1 MSDSPIG
8 CVYEIDENNRL
19 VAAGP
24 EWDDFALA
32 NDGADVVFDRVVG
45 RDLFELIVGDE
56 VRYIYEQ
63 MLKSVRTSGARHY
76 FEFRC
81 DGPTQ
86 RRRLSMAIRD
96 AGGGHVGFETRV
108 LEVRPRPAVSL
119 LDRAASRGP
128 KLVRVCAW
136 CARVRAGAD
145 WLDLD
150 EAIGVHDLFD
160 QPQVPR
166 MSHGIC
172 GDCHARALAML

>member
-1 MSDSPIG
+1 MSDGPVS
-8 CVYEIDENNRL
+8 CDYEIDHDNRL

-24 EWDDFALA
+24 GWDDFALA

-45 RDLFELIVGDE
+45 RDLFTFIVGHE

-63 MLKSVRTSGARHY
+63 MLEGARTSGARY
-76 FEFRC
+76 QFEFRC
-81 DGPTQ
+81 DGPSQ
-86 RRRLSMAIRD
+86 RRRMSMTIRD
-96 AGGGHVGFETRV
+96 GGQGHVLFETRL
-108 LEVRPRPAVSL
+108 LEVRPRPAISL
-119 LDRAASRGP
+119 LERDAPRSP
-128 KLVRVCAW
+128 ELVRVCAW

-150 EAIGVHDLFD
+150 EAIGVHDLFE

-172 GDCHARALAML
+172 GDCHAKALEKL